1 MILEL
6 FERERAAGRP
16 LVAAF
21 VVATQ
26 GSTYRKPGA
35 WMLFTQSGERAGLL
49 SGGCLEGDLGER
61 AARLLAS
68 DARLALTS
76 YDSRTSDDPVWGLGL
91 GCEGLMR
98 IALLRVDAASGYA
111 PLAQLAALEHDGA
124 AGSWS
129 VALDVVAPGADA
141 AAPSAP
147 RPTASIATAAAASA
161 SPPCVGQVWNDA
173 RGQPPGLSRVS
184 IDGTIL
190 DLFVAQVPRAP
201 RVLVCGAGPD
211 VEPVVHWG
219 ASLGWHLSVVD
230 HRPAYLDAARFPL
243 AREVR
248 RVAADEVAAGVELA
262 SFDAAIVM
270 SHHLVAD
277 GHYLAALARAP
288 VPYVG
293 LLGPAARRE
302 RLYAEI
308 GAEAA
313 AALRPR
319 LRAPVGLDL
328 GGRTP
333 EAIALSIVAEV
344 QAALHDRRGEPFST
358 HLGRPNPEGG

>member
-16 LVAAF
+16 LVAAI
-21 VVATQ
+21 VVATT

-35 WMLFTQSGERAGLL
+35 WMLFAASGDRAGLL

-61 AARLLAS
+61 AARLLA
-68 DARLALTS
+68 AGRRLELTS
-76 YDSRTSDDPVWGLGL
+76 YDSRSSDDPVWGLGL

-98 IALLRVDAASGYA
+98 ILLLRVDAASGYQ
-111 PLAQLAALEHDGA
+111 PLAELARLEAVGEAGA
-124 AGSWS
+124 WS
-129 VALDVVAPGADA
+129 VALEVERPAAGAGAGRA
-141 AAPSAP
+141 AAPH
-147 RPTASIATAAAASA
+147 AA
-161 SPPCVGQVWNDA
+161 GEVWLDD
-173 RGQPPGLSRVS
+173 RGQAPGITQVLL
-184 IDGTIL
+184 DGCATV
-190 DLFVAQVPRAP
+190 LFVARVPRAP

-211 VEPVVHWG
+211 VEPVVAWG
-219 ASLGWHLSVVD
+219 AALGWHLTVVD
-230 HRPAYLDAARFPL
+230 HRPAYVDAARFPA
-243 AREVR
+243 ARAVHR
-248 RVAADEVAAGVELA
+248 LAADELA
-262 SFDAAIVM
+262 HALDLGRFDAALVM

-277 GHYLAALARAP
+277 GHYLAALANAP

-308 GAEAA
+308 GAASA
-313 AALRPR
+313 TALRPR

-344 QAALHDRRGEPFST
+344 QAALHGREGAPFSS
-358 HLGRPNPEGG
+358 HLGRPNPEDG

>member
-1 MILEL
+1 
-6 FERERAAGRP
+6 
-16 LVAAF
+16 VAAI
-21 VVATQ
+21 VVATT

-35 WMLFTQSGERAGLL
+35 WMLFAQSGERAGLL

-61 AARLLAS
+61 AARLLAQGR
-68 DARLALTS
+68 RLELTS
-76 YDSRTSDDPVWGLGL
+76 YDSRSSDDPIWGLGL

-98 IALLRVDAASGYA
+98 ILLLRVDAAGGYQ
-111 PLAQLAALEHDGA
+111 PLAELARLEA
-124 AGSWS
+124 AGEAGAWS
-129 VALDVVAPGADA
+129 VALAA
-141 AAPSAP
+141 AAPGTAP
-147 RPTASIATAAAASA
+147 PG
-161 SPPCVGQVWNDA
+161 SPPAAVPAAGQVWLDD
-173 RGQPPGLSRVS
+173 RGQPPGISRLAV
-184 IDGTIL
+184 DGAEL
-190 DLFVAQVPRAP
+190 ELFVARVPRAP

-211 VEPVVHWG
+211 VEPVAAWG
-219 ASLGWHLSVVD
+219 ASLGWHVTVVD
-230 HRPAYLDAARFPL
+230 HRPAYVDAARFPAARSVRRLAADEL
-243 AREVR
+243 AREL
-248 RVAADEVAAGVELA
+248 DLA
-262 SFDAAIVM
+262 RFDAAVVM

-277 GHYLAALARAP
+277 GHYLAALAQSP

-308 GAEAA
+308 GPDAA

-344 QAALHDRRGEPFST
+344 QAALHGRQGAPFST
-358 HLGRPNPEGG
+358 HLGRPNPEDG

>member
-1 MILEL
+1 MILDL

-61 AARLLAS
+61 AARLLAGE
-68 DARLALTS
+68 ARLALTS
-76 YDSRTSDDPVWGLGL
+76 YDSRSSDDPVWGLGL

-111 PLAQLAALEHDGA
+111 PLAQLAALERAGA

-129 VALDVVAPGADA
+129 VALDVTGGSAP
-141 AAPSAP
+141 AAPS
-147 RPTASIATAAAASA
+147 
-161 SPPCVGQVWNDA
+161 VGDVWDDD
-173 RGQPPGLSRVS
+173 RGQPPGLSRVTLGGAS
-184 IDGTIL
+184 VE
-190 DLFVAQVPRAP
+190 LFVAQVPRAP

-230 HRPAYLDAARFPL
+230 HRPAYLDAARFPA
-243 AREVR
+243 ARAVR
-248 RVAADEVAAGVELA
+248 RVAADEVAATIDLA
-262 SFDAAIVM
+262 QFDAALVM

-293 LLGPAARRE
+293 LLGPAARRA

-344 QAALHDRRGEPFST
+344 QAALHGRRGEPFST
-358 HLGRPNPEGG
+358 HLGRPNPEGA

>member
-68 DARLALTS
+68 DARIALTS

-98 IALLRVDAASGYA
+98 IALLRIDAASGYA
-111 PLAQLAALEHDGA
+111 PLARLAALERDGA

-129 VALDVVAPGADA
+129 VALDVVGAGAAAPIAPGAIASGTTTA
-141 AAPSAP
+141 AAPRSAP
-147 RPTASIATAAAASA
+147 F
-161 SPPCVGQVWNDA
+161 VGQVWNDA
-173 RGQPPGLSRVS
+173 RGQPPGLSRIT
-184 IDGTIL
+184 IDGTIV

-243 AREVR
+243 ARAVR
-248 RVAADEVAAGVELA
+248 RVAADEVAASVELA

-344 QAALHDRRGEPFST
+344 QAALHDRRGEPFSA